1 MPIRIS
7 QGLLVGLPG
16 ADPAL
21 LERDLWARS
30 GGACALCAEPMDPA
44 GEELEAGRDPA
55 GGAGVDGLQLS
66 HARCHHDVVD
76 ARDRERLAAAHGDD
90 AAAYLAAR
98 GWTRSRRRRVEPRA
112 PLLRCGSGRRWTW
125 LVEGTLPDGS
135 GVQLGGLATSYADE
149 GGEDEEGRFVGPE
162 DGETV
167 WTVVLLDAD
176 YPDIGFATLARH
188 DAMDDV
194 MGDDSS
200 RRRVPLESAA
210 FEAAVRLT
218 QAAGGDEQALRAR
231 FTPAVQIAL
240 ASRGILLHDRLE
252 ADTGAVLAARMLDW
266 GEDDRPDV
274 PTLIDLLGDAVWLR
288 AVLTGDPP
296 GRVPDRE
303 ALRALTLGTEAERE
317 GFEPS
322 IEENPQ

>member
-55 GGAGVDGLQLS
+55 GGVGAGGLQLS

-76 ARDRERLAAAHGDD
+76 ARDREQLAAAHGDD

-98 GWTRSRRRRVEPRA
+98 GWTRSRRRRVAPRA

-135 GVQLGGLATSYADE
+135 GVQLGGLAISFADE
-149 GGEDEEGRFVGPE
+149 GGESEEGVFIGPL

-167 WTVVLLDAD
+167 WSVVLLDAD
-176 YPDIGFATLARH
+176 YPAIGFATLARH
-188 DAMDDV
+188 DAMADV
-194 MGDDSS
+194 MFDVSS

-210 FEAAVRLT
+210 FEEAVRLT
-218 QAAGGDEQALRAR
+218 QAVGGDEQALRAR

-240 ASRGILLHDRLE
+240 TSRGIPLDDRLE
-252 ADTGAVLAARMLDW
+252 ADTGAVLAARLLDW
-266 GEDDRPDV
+266 ERTTG
-274 PTLIDLLGDAVWLR
+274 PTC
-288 AVLTGDPP
+288 PC
-296 GRVPDRE
+296 
-303 ALRALTLGTEAERE
+303 
-317 GFEPS
+317 
-322 IEENPQ
+322 